1 MMNPL
6 QQQKEMRI
14 LYILLGSDYKDI
26 SKKKKKAR
34 QRKIGMVSYHLSEKE
49 MK

>member
-26 SKKKKKAR
+26 SKKKKKSKA
-34 QRKIGMVSYHLSEKE
+34 EKNWYGILPFI
-49 MK
+49 